1 MQHVTYSI
9 TFMVTCTS
17 RWTPNHDLVQ
27 MSTLMIT
34 HTCLE
39 GMKGFT
45 TPVMELSGEGRA
57 GLSGRWEMPRESKE
71 RSLAWVFY

>member
-1 MQHVTYSI
+1 
-9 TFMVTCTS
+9 MVTCTS
-17 RWTPNHDLVQ
+17 RWTPTLDLVQ

-34 HTCLE
+34 PTCLE

-45 TPVMELSGEGRA
+45 ILITELSGEGRA
-57 GLSGRWEMPRESKE
+57 GLSGRWEMPGGSKE